1 MEVPDKRV
9 KNVAINKKVTIIVRQ
24 MINASVSLQYLCTKP
39 DGIHNVGPDGIP
51 NIVLKEF
58 AFELAPLIAD
68 MYNTSS
74 CEGVVPPSLKHAIV
88 PPCLNRCLSSL
99 LETTLG
105 RSP

>member
-1 MEVPDKRV
+1 M
-9 KNVAINKKVTIIVRQ
+9 NVLTI
-24 MINASVSLQYLCTKP
+24 SLPVSLLDSPHSLPQTCGAFMLTSRLPRDLFVTVREVYIALRQTKVKKP
-39 DGIHNVGPDGIP
+39 SGPDGIP

-88 PPCLNRCLSSL
+88 PPV
-99 LETTLG
+99 
-105 RSP
+105 